1 MLHNTLCNQDLHGS
15 TLCQQCLDKSVG
27 TIWPC
32 KKIGECGKGSS
43 DIPGL
48 FLKQLPLGQ
57 CLKRCEQFIE
67 SDRWW
72 LEKKVVYSI

>member
-1 MLHNTLCNQDLHGS
+1 MSFSFDYYCYYPRF
-15 TLCQQCLDKSVG
+15 LDREA
-27 TIWPC
+27 
-32 KKIGECGKGSS
+32 KIQGKCGKGLS

-72 LEKKVVYSI
+72 LEKKVVHSI